1 MNLEFGAF
9 RLPVLSNFT
18 IFGKYMMDYEFKMLI
33 PGWSFG
39 YKFKYFWDTTEK
51 FTDKTIFLTKL
62 TLSHFLHILS
72 YFIILTRCLQLLG
85 LD

>member
-1 MNLEFGAF
+1 
-9 RLPVLSNFT
+9 
-18 IFGKYMMDYEFKMLI
+18 MDYEFKMLI

-51 FTDKTIFLTKL
+51 FTDETIFLTKL

-72 YFIILTRCLQLLG
+72 YSLY
-85 LD
+85 